1 MKANMMNLPKAD
13 VCEFLRKGLAACM
26 NNGQTMVISMGKLP
40 INLSK
45 NYKNEEAEKYRYY
58 DVMTFD
64 TEKIFDFEG
73 WRSNDSYLNFVTEDE
88 KETKSGGTYV
98 MQESF
103 QMVILANYSDEKQ
116 MVELVTEGIPKC
128 KDNFEVYVVVD

>member
-1 MKANMMNLPKAD
+1 
-13 VCEFLRKGLAACM
+13 
-26 NNGQTMVISMGKLP
+26 MVISMGKLP

-103 QMVILANYSDEKQ
+103 
-116 MVELVTEGIPKC
+116 
-128 KDNFEVYVVVD
+128 